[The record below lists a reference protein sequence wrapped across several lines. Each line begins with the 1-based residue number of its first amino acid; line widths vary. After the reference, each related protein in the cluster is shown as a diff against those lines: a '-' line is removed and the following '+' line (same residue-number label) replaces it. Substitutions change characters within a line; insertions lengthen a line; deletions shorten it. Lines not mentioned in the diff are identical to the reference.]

1 MWSKKGKLKHS
12 TVFENSYITKDY
24 ARAIQEERKVL
35 KQIKAPEELGHDNVR
50 VQL

>member
-1 MWSKKGKLKHS
+1 M
-12 TVFENSYITKDY
+12 TEDY
-24 ARAIQEERKVL
+24 AGAIQEERKVL